1 MINLK
6 MKNIKIFF
14 VIGIL
19 LIVNDLWAIG
29 KFEFTPLARKAYDKT
44 LALKFDEAY
53 DLVSQ
58 MRQSD
63 PNNLVIYYI
72 ENHLECIKIF
82 ISEDKA
88 DYDKYSPNEK
98 KRLNALKNGDPSSP
112 YYLFTQAQVRLFWA
126 MNKVKF
132 GSYLDALNA
141 ASTAYELLETNEK
154 KFPNFIANKMTLGVL
169 HSVVGTIPDN
179 YKWGAKLVFG
189 MNGTIQ
195 QGQAEI
201 EEVINYAKTNDF
213 VFESEAMVMYA
224 FLMLHLNNRSESAWN
239 IINNGKLKPRENMLH
254 CFALA
259 NVAMRTGRNDKA
271 IEILQNRPTGSGYLT
286 VYYLDYMLGLA
297 KLYRG
302 DVDADES
309 LKKYVYYFKGR
320 NYLKEGFQR
329 IAWFELLRGNPS
341 GYKIFIENCKTV
353 GRADIGG
360 DKNALKEAKSGS
372 APEPNLLRGRLFFD
386 GGYYQKAYDFLKDKK
401 ETDFA
406 NQAHKL
412 EYMYRMGRILHML
425 KKSNEAIVFYDKT
438 IQTGKQ
444 TPYYY
449 ACNAALQLG
458 IIYEEYKQYDKA
470 RQFFNYCLALN
481 PDDYSDSLHASA
493 KAGLNRV
500 KGKK

>member
-1 MINLK
+1 

-14 VIGIL
+14 ILGIL
-19 LIVNDLWAIG
+19 LIVSDVCAMG
-29 KFEFTPLARKAYDKT
+29 KFVFTPLARKAYEKT
-44 LALKFDEAY
+44 LALKYNEAY
-53 DLVSQ
+53 DLIGQ
-58 MRQSD
+58 MRKTD
-63 PNNLVIYYI
+63 PENLIAYYI
-72 ENHLECIKIF
+72 ENHLECIHIF
-82 ISEDKA
+82 ISENKSDF
-88 DYDKYSPNEK
+88 DKYSPNEK
-98 KRLNALKNGDPSSP
+98 KRLNAIRNGDASSP
-112 YYLFTQAQVRLFWA
+112 YYLFTQAQIRLFWA
-126 MNKVKF
+126 MNKIKF
-132 GSYLDALNA
+132 GNYLDALNE

-169 HSVVGTIPDN
+169 HAVVGTIPDN
-179 YKWGAKLVFG
+179 FKWGAKLVFG
-189 MNGTIQ
+189 MNGTIE
-195 QGQAEI
+195 QGQSEI

-271 IEILQNRPTGSGYLT
+271 IEILQNRPTGNGYLT

-302 DVDADES
+302 DGDADES

-341 GYKIFIENCKTV
+341 GYKIFIENCKKV

-360 DKNALKEAKSGS
+360 DKNALKEAKLGVV
-372 APEPNLLRGRLFFD
+372 PNPILLRGRLFFD
-386 GGYYQKAYDFLKDKK
+386 GGYYQKAYDSLKDRR
-401 ETDFA
+401 ESDFDT
-406 NQAHKL
+406 QALRL
-412 EYMYRMGRILHML
+412 EYTYRMGRILQMMR
-425 KKSNEAIVFYDKT
+425 KYNDAIQYYDKT
-438 IQTGKQ
+438 IQAGKQ
-444 TPYYY
+444 TKYYY
-449 ACNAALQLG
+449 ACNAALQMG

-470 RQFFNYCLALN
+470 RQYYNYCLALN
-481 PDDYSDSLHASA
+481 PDDYADSLHASA
-493 KAGLNRV
+493 KAGLNRI
-500 KGKK
+500 KGK

>member
-1 MINLK
+1 
-6 MKNIKIFF
+6 MKNITQ
-14 VIGIL
+14 L
-19 LIVNDLWAIG
+19 LIVTSFLLSTNSLYAIG
-29 KFEFTPLARKAYDKT
+29 NFEFTPLARRAYEKT
-44 LALKFDEAY
+44 VALKFDEAT
-53 DLVSQ
+53 DLIAQ
-58 MRQSD
+58 LRRD
-63 PNNLVIYYI
+63 EPNNLIIVYI

-82 ISEDKA
+82 ISEDKTE
-88 DYDKYSPNEK
+88 YDKYVPNEK
-98 KRLNALKNGDPSSP
+98 KRLNILRNGDPQSP
-112 YYLFTQAQVRLFWA
+112 YYLFTQSQVQLLWA

-141 ASTAYELLETNEK
+141 TSAAYEMLEKNQK
-154 KFPNFIANKMTLGVL
+154 KFPSFIANKMTLGVL
-169 HSVVGTIPDN
+169 HAVVGTIPDK
-179 YKWGAKLVFG
+179 YKWGTKLVFG

-201 EEVINYAKTNDF
+201 EEVISYAKNNDF
-213 VFESEAMVMYA
+213 VFESEVMVMYA
-224 FLMLHLNNRSESAWN
+224 FLMLHLNNKSESAWN

-271 IEILQNRPTGSGYLT
+271 IEVLQNRPAAKGYMT
-286 VYYLDYMLGLA
+286 VYFLDYMLGLA

-302 DVDADES
+302 DSDADQY

-329 IAWFELLRGNPS
+329 IAWFELLRNNYE
-341 GYKIFIENCKTV
+341 GYKIFIAETLKV

-360 DKNALKEAKSGS
+360 DKNAMKEARSGI
-372 APEPNLLRGRLFFD
+372 APDAFILRGRLYFD
-386 GGYYQKAYDFLKDKK
+386 GGYYQKAYDYLKTKK
-401 ETDFA
+401 ESDFSHLSH
-406 NQAHKL
+406 QI
-412 EYMYRMGRILHML
+412 EYNYRMGRILQML
-425 KKSNEAIVFYDKT
+425 KKPNDAIQYYDRA

-444 TPYYY
+444 TSYYY
-449 ACNAALQLG
+449 ASASALQLG
-458 IIYEEYKQYDKA
+458 IIYEEYKNYTKA

-493 KAGLNRV
+493 KAGLNRI